1 MEEELINRL
10 TKEFTDFLAET
21 RQKFADVSIAYE
33 IVIKSEII
41 DAIEYDFSLED
52 EDIEKLLNFKGNLLD
67 YFYNEWIDWDYG
79 NIRETLIN
87 PIQHGID
94 YI

>member
-10 TKEFTDFLAET
+10 TKEFTDFLKEKE
-21 RQKFADVSIAYE
+21 QKTMDVPTAYE
-33 IVIKSEII
+33 LVIKSEII

-67 YFYNEWIDWDYG
+67 YFYNEWIDWDVG
-79 NIRETLIN
+79 NLRETLIN

-94 YI
+94 YM